1 MYQRTPSFM
10 SDIFPIVRNV
20 DGVHREILKNAR
32 VCERGEETTSVHA
45 MECELVRLAGV
56 PIGLVTSALFYSTD
70 SGGSA
75 GQEEPEVPHRR

>member
-1 MYQRTPSFM
+1 M
-10 SDIFPIVRNV
+10 
-20 DGVHREILKNAR
+20 
-32 VCERGEETTSVHA
+32 HA

-75 GQEEPEVPHRR
+75 GQEEPEVPHRLAIECRRLVSRVTVSV